1 MITPKLKD
9 TCWSRT
15 LITSNYI
22 KPQIGTAGLART
34 IEPLG
39 NKPYFYICLL
49 QLLISV
55 DLGITIVML
64 TPTVPIPK
72 DRSIARAIRDTQ
84 EMESRVLVSFGYEIS
99 SLN

>member
-1 MITPKLKD
+1 MSTPKLKD
-9 TCWSRT
+9 TCWSCT
-15 LITSNYI
+15 LIASNYI
-22 KPQIGTAGLART
+22 KPQIGAAGLART
-34 IEPLG
+34 IEP
-39 NKPYFYICLL
+39 YYYICLL

-84 EMESRVLVSFGYEIS
+84 EMESPVLVSFGYKIS